1 METLFGVLGG
11 AVVGLV
17 VSLGLAKW
25 REKLNKKSVEAE
37 VNRLLNRARSEAMK
51 IEKEAKSRAKEF
63 ETRARKNLEA
73 ELSKQKQSLKSKE
86 QQLENKLKELQQK
99 MKDSEEDFRTKLK
112 SLEARSQSVIESEE
126 KLKMQEKKLQEELE
140 AVRTKI
146 SQVSKMSQDEAKA
159 ELMRLCEAQ
168 AREEASKKVLQI
180 QAEAEKEADQRAKK
194 IIATAVARFASEY
207 TSERTVS
214 VYALDNE
221 EVKGKI
227 IGREGRNIR
236 TLEALCGVDLIVDDT
251 PEAVVISSFDSV
263 RRELARRTIE
273 KLLED
278 GRVHPARIEEVVEK
292 VKAELNKSIKE
303 EGEKAVAELGL
314 VGLHNEL
321 VKAIG
326 SMRYRHAYTQ
336 NLLNHSMEVA
346 FLSGLMAQELGLN
359 VKQARR
365 AGLLHDI
372 GKTVDHTVEGSHA
385 VVGADFA
392 KRHGES
398 DAICHVIRA
407 HHGGEPPHSLLAH
420 IVSAANVLSNSRP
433 GARRPGMD
441 NYIQRLSEIES
452 IANSFEGVLR
462 SYALQAGREVRVIVE
477 ASRVSDDFA
486 QLLARDISLKIE
498 KEMSH
503 LGAIRV
509 GVVRETR
516 SIEYAR

>member
-1 METLFGVLGG
+1 MESVLGVLVG

-17 VSLGLAKW
+17 VSLAFAKW
-25 REKLNKKSVEAE
+25 RENDRKKSVEAE
-37 VNRLLNRARSEAMK
+37 VNRILNRARSEATK
-51 IEKEAKSRAKEF
+51 IEKESKTRVKEF
-63 ETRARKNLEA
+63 ETRARKNLET
-73 ELSKQKQSLKSKE
+73 ELSKQKQFLKSKE
-86 QQLENKLKELQQK
+86 QQLENKLKDLQLK
-99 MKDSEEDFRTKLK
+99 IKDSEEDYQTKLK
-112 SLEARSQSVIESEE
+112 SLEAKRQSVCEWEE
-126 KLKMQEKKLQEELE
+126 KLKDKERKLQEELD
-140 AVRTKI
+140 AVKVKI
-146 SQVSKMSQDEAKA
+146 SQVSKMSQEEARA
-159 ELMRLCEAQ
+159 ELMKLCEAQ
-168 AREEASKKVLQI
+168 AKEEVAKKILQI
-180 QAEAEKEADQRAKK
+180 QIEAEREADQRAKK

-214 VYALDNE
+214 VYALQSE

-236 TLEALCGVDLIVDDT
+236 TLEALCGVDIIVDDT

-292 VKAELNKSIKE
+292 VKSDLNKSIKE

-314 VGLHNEL
+314 VGLHHEL
-321 VKAIG
+321 VRAVG

-336 NLLNHSMEVA
+336 NLLNHSMEVG
-346 FLSGLMAQELGLN
+346 FLSGMMAQELGLN

-385 VVGADFA
+385 IVGADYA
-392 KRHGES
+392 RKHGES
-398 DAICHVIRA
+398 DSICHAIRA
-407 HHGGEPPHSLLAH
+407 HHGDEPPHTLLAH
-420 IVSAANVLSNSRP
+420 IVSAANALSNSRP

-462 SYALQAGREVRVIVE
+462 SYALQAGKEVRVMVE

-498 KEMSH
+498 REMSH